1 MTTSKVH
8 CGDGSAAA
16 AATANSWVQSSKEL
30 LHAYADPDEA
40 HLSLRSVVRRAMER
54 EYVLM
59 QFKRCQEQVG
69 MDPNLLFF
77 AEPYETDFLRFLNTI
92 NAVRVR
98 ITFSIGGLA
107 SALLF
112 WYEAARL
119 DAYDAS
125 LQGFSPNHERALYI
139 LTFGVIVPTFAAG
152 FLISFW
158 PRAQRQHLE
167 RIAICVYWI
176 VAMAFITK
184 KWVQAATGPV
194 LPLVILFIPIFN
206 VTRGRFAYNCVL
218 GWSIVVTYFIVE
230 LSLGPD
236 LTSAVVFQS
245 VNYSMGV
252 IAGMVSN
259 YQREILKRRNYTLG
273 LPFQGVISDASS
285 RIHDPRYRKEH
296 LCSTIT
302 QAFRSDELEQYFIRY
317 WYLLDGSPYEN
328 PKAGVLHLNVYRGIR
343 NSTIALFLN
352 QITLSLQDTI
362 NLNGQDI
369 YPWTFL
375 LRHGGVCAMYALQ
388 YRLFYY
394 YGRLYANLWRSQ
406 REAKLS
412 VVQPQKKYVAPSDN
426 SPPSSPAKT
435 TIYVQTKAVL
445 DRTMDGLDGGMQK
458 AQQMT
463 TLITSQVKQVVHEK
477 RGYTH
482 SAQRTTLLVLAVHI
496 SVSGGIFFWIA
507 TSIGAK
513 SVYLMGF
520 LNALLS
526 AHRSGFRLRFVYSS
540 TGTSA
545 LSIAFVTL
553 LKWLVPE
560 RFTEF
565 MSYVL
570 VVQLLGMII
579 SYEEENLRRS
589 FFIKKTLRLL
599 EFQSW
604 CRDTILLPLW
614 IRNKLR
620 EKASSAKAR
629 VSAKHAASTTT
640 TPNVSDEP
648 NLKLNLR
655 ASLAVLKTVVANPM
669 QTVAGLKTAVAHPLQ
684 TAAALPSALP
694 TMGRFNVD
702 WRIDLREL
710 QAHLNKE
717 NDVVTS
723 ASARYSK
730 ASLYGVY
737 ANSVNVLIAAG
748 QVIFF
753 FARR

>member
-1 MTTSKVH
+1 MATSKVSVPPP
-8 CGDGSAAA
+8 CVAL
-16 AATANSWVQSSKEL
+16 TVVSSKEL
-30 LHAYADPDEA
+30 LQAYADPDES

-77 AEPYETDFLRFLNTI
+77 AEPYEANFLRFLNTI

-98 ITFSIGGLA
+98 ITFAIGGLA

-112 WYEAARL
+112 WYEATRL

-125 LQGFSPNHERALYI
+125 LQGFSPAHERALYI
-139 LTFGVIVPTFAAG
+139 LTFGVIVPTFGLG

-158 PRAQRQHLE
+158 PRARRQHLE

-206 VTRGRFAYNCVL
+206 VTRVRFAYNCVL
-218 GWSIVVTYFIVE
+218 GWSIVITYFIVQ
-230 LSLGPD
+230 LTLGPD
-236 LTSAVVFQS
+236 VTSAIVFQS

-285 RIHDPRYRKEH
+285 HIHDPRYRKEH
-296 LCSTIT
+296 LCSAMT

-343 NSTIALFLN
+343 NATIGIFLN

-375 LRHGGVCAMYALQ
+375 LRHGGVCTLYALQ

-406 REAKLS
+406 REEKRS
-412 VVQPQKKYVAPSDN
+412 VVPPTSQKKYTAPRDD

-435 TIYVQTKAVL
+435 NIYVQTKAVL

-463 TLITSQVKQVVHEK
+463 TLITSQVQQVVHEK

-496 SVSGGIFFWIA
+496 SINGGIFFWIA
-507 TSIGAK
+507 TTIGAK

-526 AHRSGFRLRFVYSS
+526 GHRSGFRLRFVYSS
-540 TGTSA
+540 LGTCA
-545 LSIAFVTL
+545 LSIAFVYL
-553 LKWLVPE
+553 LKRLVYE
-560 RFTEF
+560 RFTEY

-604 CRDTILLPLW
+604 CHDTILLPIW

-629 VSAKHAASTTT
+629 VSSKHAAATSTS
-640 TPNVSDEP
+640 PSVSDEP
-648 NLKLNLR
+648 NHKLNLR
-655 ASLAVLKTVVANPM
+655 TSLAVLKTVVANPM
-669 QTVAGLKTAVAHPLQ
+669 QTVAGLKTIVAHPIQ

-694 TMGRFNVD
+694 TLGHFNVD

-710 QAHLNKE
+710 QQHLNKE
-717 NDVVTS
+717 NDVVSS

-730 ASLYGVY
+730 ASRYGVY
-737 ANSVNVLIAAG
+737 ANSVNVLIATG

-753 FARR
+753 FARQ